1 MLHEVIGRGAMSVV
15 FRACFKEQEAEFAL
29 KIIRP
34 PCAAEPEDFLHFE
47 EAAQRLVALEH
58 PHCAR
63 VFAAGIEEGLGYVAM
78 EYLPH
83 GSLAKRLETSGPF
96 SEIEMLDLAVQ
107 LSAGLKAGHRA
118 GLRHGDLL
126 PRRVR
131 FAADGSVR
139 VTGFAER
146 IFLDAAAEEVGI
158 VRGRLC
164 SLGPERLHGHAE
176 DLRSDLF
183 ALGALLFESFTGLLP
198 YGGEAHGEILRD
210 LADAEPL
217 RIEGHGQSLR
227 PATVQIVNQLLR
239 ALPKE
244 RPQSWD
250 AACAAIRE
258 AREAIPDSTTAIAPR
273 AAESS
278 TGLPIA
284 PTDPRFA
291 EAPIRARTWVAVVL
305 LTLCAVVAGSFA
317 WSRSRQASDAK
328 PFPRAVQMTPAPPAK
343 AAPKPARAK
352 KRGTPGATPKRR
364 ATTSP
369 KPKKATPRLTAER
382 ATPPPATSP
391 PSKPGPEASGPS
403 AP

>member
-63 VFAAGIEEGLGYVAM
+63 VFAAGIEEGLAYVAT
-78 EYLPH
+78 EYLPR

-183 ALGALLFESFTGLLP
+183 ALGALLFESFTGAPP

-210 LADAEPL
+210 LADIEPL
-217 RIEGHGQSLR
+217 RVESHGRPLR

-239 ALPKE
+239 ARPE
-244 RPQSWD
+244 QRPQSWEE
-250 AACAAIRE
+250 ACAALNE
-258 AREAIPDSTTAIAPR
+258 ARGTITGLATAVAPR
-273 AAESS
+273 GAESPEAM
-278 TGLPIA
+278 PIA
-284 PTDPRFA
+284 PTVPRFG
-291 EAPIRARTWVAVVL
+291 EAPIRARTWIAVVL
-305 LTLCAVVAGSFA
+305 LTLCAVVAGSVA
-317 WSRSRQASDAK
+317 WSRSRQASK
-328 PFPRAVQMTPAPPAK
+328 VSPVPRVAEMTPAPVAK
-343 AAPKPARAK
+343 AAAKKPRAK
-352 KRGTPGATPKRR
+352 KRATPAAGTTPKRK
-364 ATTSP
+364 APTSP
-369 KPKKATPRLTAER
+369 RPKKVTRPSTPERASPLPATPAPS
-382 ATPPPATSP
+382 TP
-391 PSKPGPEASGPS
+391 GPS